1 MSAPSFPEEES
12 LSAVSAR
19 IGTNPLLVQGPGGNT
34 SCKSGDTLWI
44 KASGFWLADAATQP
58 IFMALPLERTRRLA
72 ERDAGG
78 TIPDADAPDSGSV
91 RRPSIETAMHAL
103 MPHPAVIHAHAVNSM
118 TISVLETGPA
128 RVQAALAG
136 LDWAWIPY
144 CRPGAPLAR
153 SISAILSRQH
163 ADVLI
168 LQNHGVVVGADTPEL
183 AESLLTEV
191 ESRLEL
197 PKRAEPRADRTRL
210 EAIATDDFEPLHS
223 CSALA
228 LDSGLFQTVS
238 TTALFPDQVVFLGG
252 AVPALGSGETVAET
266 ARRIAA
272 SSGVSPALI
281 LARGIGA
288 LGARDRT
295 PAASALIAGLYEVA
309 RRLPPGEKARG
320 LSEDAIDE
328 LLHWDAE
335 AHRVALSRQKRN

>member
-1 MSAPSFPEEES
+1 MSASSFPEEES

-58 IFMALPLERTRRLA
+58 IFMALPLERTRSLA
-72 ERDAGG
+72 EQGASEA
-78 TIPDADAPDSGSV
+78 IPDADPTGIEPV

-103 MPHPAVIHAHAVNSM
+103 MPHPVVIHAHAVNSM
-118 TISVLETGPA
+118 AVSVLESGPA
-128 RVQAALAG
+128 RAAAALAG

-144 CRPGAPLAR
+144 CRPGAPLAQ
-153 SISAILSRQH
+153 SISGTLSRQE

-168 LQNHGVVVGADTPEL
+168 LQNHGVVVGARTPEL
-183 AESLLTEV
+183 AETLLTEV

-197 PKRAEPRADRTRL
+197 PKRAEPTVGRTRL
-210 EAIATDDFEPLHS
+210 EAIATERFEPLHS

-228 LDSGLFQTVS
+228 LDPGLFQTVS
-238 TTALFPDQVVFLGG
+238 ATALFPDQVVFLGG
-252 AVPALGSGETVAET
+252 AVPTLGSGETVTET

-272 SSGVSPALI
+272 SSGVSPVLI

-295 PAASALIAGLYEVA
+295 PAASALIDGLYEVA
-309 RRLPPGEKARG
+309 RRLPAGENVRG
-320 LSEDAIDE
+320 LSEEAIDQ